1 MTEGRTCASQP
12 VEVFFQASCA
22 TCGFPLPPFSA
33 DRLLQH
39 RAQPGAGVCSQR
51 EGVPRAALIAIQ
63 EHFTRRPRFCHLV
76 LKCTAQPS
84 ESRTEGTTPFLVLS
98 LPCSHLPQFAHNGT
112 YLVPLK
118 YLKYC
123 LCKLVSSISNSTSN
137 QPNY

>member
-1 MTEGRTCASQP
+1 MLPSLLRCSSKRP
-12 VEVFFQASCA
+12 VPPV
-22 TCGFPLPPFSA
+22 GFPCPPS
-33 DRLLQH
+33 LLTASSSTEHNQGQEH
-39 RAQPGAGVCSQR
+39 APRGR
-51 EGVPRAALIAIQ
+51 GVPRAALIAIQ
-63 EHFTRRPRFCHLV
+63 EHFTRCPRFCHLV

-98 LPCSHLPQFAHNGT
+98 LPCSHLPQFTHNGT